1 MSKKKKYE
9 KKMPLAV
16 YILLLLLLLFVGIY
30 LQSDKSQVEALNN
43 LNVNISEL
51 KIYYLNVGEADCI
64 LIQNEGKNMII
75 DAGNNEDGN
84 KIVEF
89 LKKQNITKIDIL
101 VGTHPH
107 EDHIGSL
114 DKIIKNFDIG
124 KIYMPKVATTTK
136 SFEDVIKAIEDK
148 GLTITEPE
156 IGKTFKMGECSFKI
170 LHTDTDEEN
179 LNNCSITLKMTFGD
193 LSYMFTGDIE
203 TAAEKQILDRGFD
216 LKCNVLKV
224 AHHGSNT
231 SSSEAFLDSVSPDI
245 AVIMCGKNNDYWHPH
260 QVILNR
266 LNARKI
272 KIYRTDES
280 GTILITSDGY
290 TNKVKSLKDIDLNV
304 EKEKN

>member
-16 YILLLLLLLFVGIY
+16 YILFLLLLLFVGIY

-43 LNVNISEL
+43 LNINISEL

-75 DAGNNEDGN
+75 DAGNNDDGN